1 MNIEDIREYCLTK
14 KGVSEGFPFDE
25 STLVFKVLGKIFLL
39 TSLDAQEL
47 TINLKCEPLRAIELR
62 ETYDC
67 VKPGFHMN
75 KKHWNTVQVSGELSD
90 QSIFDLINHS
100 YDLVVKGLPK
110 SKRDQL

>member
-47 TINLKCEPLRAIELR
+47 SINLKCEPLRAIELR

>member
-25 STLVFKVLGKIFLL
+25 SVLVFKVLGKIFLL
-39 TSLDAQEL
+39 TSLDAPEL
-47 TINLKCEPLRAIELR
+47 TINLKCDPLKAIELR
-62 ETYDC
+62 EAYES
-67 VKPGFHMN
+67 VKPGYHMN
-75 KKHWNTVQVSGELSD
+75 KKHWNTVQVNGELSN
-90 QSIFDLINHS
+90 QLIYDLINHS